1 MCNENVNKD
10 LKSSYSAN
18 PVDDYNGVALGSNS
32 SESLVEGISPFDL
45 YQRYWFISDSGG
57 ISTAV
62 WMDFSVDMVRYNR
75 GNAFASEDELKSHLK
90 GIYVRRVLGSYAR
103 GFKAGVPNWFIYYDY
118 SSDSLCYSC
127 NEWSKV
133 ADVYFDSKEL
143 ADKAVAEVGLDDLLR
158 YYFRVDG
165 L

>member
-10 LKSSYSAN
+10 LKSSYSDN
-18 PVDDYNGVALGSNS
+18 PVDYIGVALGSKSNVGF
-32 SESLVEGISPFDL
+32 VEGISPFDR
-45 YQRYWFISDSGG
+45 YQRYWFISDSGD
-57 ISTAV
+57 ISTAD
-62 WMDFSVDMVRYNR
+62 WMESSADMARYNR
-75 GNAFASEDELKSHLK
+75 GNAFASEDELKSYFK
-90 GIYVRRVLGSYAR
+90 GIYVRRVLRSYAR
-103 GFKAGVPNWFIYYDY
+103 EFKAGVPNWFIYYDY

-158 YYFRVDG
+158 YYFRVEG